1 MTRELLEELY
11 IKWCAGNMSAMEWE
25 QFQAAATDAA
35 SHHWLEE
42 IIGNALLAPEFDQIL
57 SPGESI
63 SAYEKL
69 REKIMT
75 TELVPVPAL
84 VRPVTR
90 WLRSWW
96 MAASVLL
103 VVATTV
109 LLWKYGSRRNTTE
122 VISRHAEIAPGKEG
136 AILTLVDG
144 SQVLLDTIKNGI
156 VALQAGATAKLVNGT
171 LVYENNDEQGFVYN
185 TITAPRGRQFRF
197 TLADGTRVWLNAA
210 SSISYPT
217 RFTGN
222 RREVA
227 MQGEAYFE
235 VVDKPSMPFHV
246 NVNDRAEV
254 QVLGTQFN
262 INAYENEAAI
272 AATLLQGKIKVVAG
286 KAGRRPSLVLAP
298 GQQARLNHITPGNS
312 VTPEIALVP
321 DADLEKVMA
330 WRNGIFNFNGASL
343 DEVMK
348 QLERWYD
355 IEVVYEQGIPR
366 KKLIG
371 KMTKD
376 VTLNGLLIG
385 LKELG
390 IHYRLEERKLI
401 VLP

>member
-1 MTRELLEELY
+1 
-11 IKWCAGNMSAMEWE
+11 
-25 QFQAAATDAA
+25 
-35 SHHWLEE
+35 
-42 IIGNALLAPEFDQIL
+42 
-57 SPGESI
+57 
-63 SAYEKL
+63 
-69 REKIMT
+69 
-75 TELVPVPAL
+75 
-84 VRPVTR
+84 
-90 WLRSWW
+90 
-96 MAASVLL
+96 
-103 VVATTV
+103 
-109 LLWKYGSRRNTTE
+109 
-122 VISRHAEIAPGKEG
+122 
-136 AILTLVDG
+136 
-144 SQVLLDTIKNGI
+144 
-156 VALQAGATAKLVNGT
+156 
-171 LVYENNDEQGFVYN
+171 
-185 TITAPRGRQFRF
+185 
-197 TLADGTRVWLNAA
+197 
-210 SSISYPT
+210 
-217 RFTGN
+217 
-222 RREVA
+222 